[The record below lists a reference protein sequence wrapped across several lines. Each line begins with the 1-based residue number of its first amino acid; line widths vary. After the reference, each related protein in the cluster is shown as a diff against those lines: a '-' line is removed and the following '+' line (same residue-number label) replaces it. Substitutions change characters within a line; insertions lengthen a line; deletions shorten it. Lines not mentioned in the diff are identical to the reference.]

1 MASRYIHVD
10 FAGTLSEALDYLA
23 ARPALDLLRV
33 SRRKSPNG
41 DCMIGRVVVSD
52 SDEAKVCDQLCKL
65 DPDEWTDED
74 IGRHNHKYRH

>member
-1 MASRYIHVD
+1 MTSRYIHVD
-10 FAGTLSEALDYLA
+10 FVGTLNEALAYLT

-52 SDEAKVCDQLCKL
+52 SDEAKVRDQLCRL
-65 DPDEWTDED
+65 DPDTWTDED
-74 IGRHNHKYRH
+74 VGCHRH